1 MSCHKW
7 WHHVF
12 VLNDTD
18 LLSCQLLA
26 NYSWPNKNAGIGKKP
41 WICFDCFAESRI
53 IGTPQS
59 HCTTKKSQ
67 CPLVPAY
74 VTGDLDQ
81 SHLFAGWTPEE
92 GAIAG
97 RCAGLQRPEISGIPV
112 CWPSVGRFW
121 HHSPY
126 QWPFQ
131 EPKLEV
137 PTIYKAYVRA
147 M

>member
-7 WHHVF
+7 WHH
-12 VLNDTD
+12 DTCWMTIFCPV
-18 LLSCQLLA
+18 S
-26 NYSWPNKNAGIGKKP
+26 SWPIILDPKNAGIGKKP
-41 WICFDCFAESRI
+41 WICFDFAESRIIGI

-74 VTGDLDQ
+74 VVTGDLDQ
-81 SHLFAGWTPEE
+81 CLFAGWTPEE

-137 PTIYKAYVRA
+137 PTIYKAYVRP